1 MTSMYFEILVFTL
14 LNTFTETTDRFFI
27 RKHVKQNYV
36 LIPID
41 EEPKLPDKF
50 LTYMILQST
59 KP

>member
-1 MTSMYFEILVFTL
+1 M
-14 LNTFTETTDRFFI
+14 
-27 RKHVKQNYV
+27 NYV

-41 EEPKLPDKF
+41 EVPKLPDKF